1 MGERSRNMGSCISAS
16 TSCAICFSGIV
27 FQICGCG
34 LLSYDIYYFLDVA
47 TNNLAYCMLG
57 LGLWYVLAGILAF
70 AFSSHGHTKCL
81 MISYI
86 LVLIILLLSELVMG
100 VMIKADEDAVKDWL
114 TAECASSADC
124 SSNMKSAEEKFDKHQ
139 DAFFFTLITL
149 VGFKVIAVLLACCH
163 NSVSHRSREDG
174 GNNYDAL

>member
-1 MGERSRNMGSCISAS
+1 MGETAWKMGGCISAS

-27 FQICGCG
+27 FQICGLA

-57 LGLWYVLAGILAF
+57 LGLWYVLAGIIAF
-70 AFSSHGHTKCL
+70 AFSSHGGSKG
-81 MISYI
+81 
-86 LVLIILLLSELVMG
+86 LIILLLTELVMG
-100 VMIKADEDAVKDWL
+100 IMIKADEDAVKDWL
-114 TAECASSADC
+114 TADCEKDVNC
-124 SSNMKSAEEKFDKHQ
+124 SSNVKSAEDKFDKHQ

-163 NSVSHRSREDG
+163 NSVSHKSREDG
-174 GNNYDAL
+174 GRNYDAL